1 MVKVLVPLV
10 DGFEEIEAIT
20 IIDVLRRA
28 GIDVTTAGIS
38 GNIVE
43 GQNKIRVYAD
53 DRMIDSDSTNYD
65 AIILPG
71 GAKAAQLMTQSQ
83 HINLTLHDFF
93 KKGKIIGAI
102 CAAPTVLAKA
112 GILKDKR
119 ATCYPGMERELD
131 LPRPDKVMVDGN
143 IITSQ
148 APGTAM
154 EFSLTLVK
162 KLVGPAK
169 VEQLKKELV
178 V

>member
-10 DGFEEIEAIT
+10 EGFEEIEAIT

-28 GIDVTTAGIS
+28 GIDVTTAGIA

-43 GQNKIRVYAD
+43 GMNRIRVYAD

-71 GAKAAQLMTQSQ
+71 GGKAAQLMAQSQ

-112 GILKDKR
+112 GLLKDKR
-119 ATCYPGMERELD
+119 ATCYPGMEKELD

-154 EFSLTLVK
+154 EFALTLVK

-178 V
+178 I

>member
-28 GIDVTTAGIS
+28 GIQVTTAGIA
-38 GNIVE
+38 GNIIE
-43 GQNKIRVYAD
+43 GGNGIKVYAD
-53 DRMIDSDSTNYD
+53 DRMIDSDSTDYD

-71 GAKAAQLMTQSQ
+71 GGKAAQLMAQSQ

-102 CAAPTVLAKA
+102 CAAPIVLAKA
-112 GILKDKR
+112 GLLKEKR
-119 ATCYPGMERELD
+119 ATCYPGYEKELEY
-131 LPRPDKVMVDGN
+131 PRGDRVVVDGN

-154 EFSLTLVK
+154 EFALALVK
-162 KLVGPAK
+162 KLVGPQQA
-169 VEQLKKELV
+169 EQLRKQLV